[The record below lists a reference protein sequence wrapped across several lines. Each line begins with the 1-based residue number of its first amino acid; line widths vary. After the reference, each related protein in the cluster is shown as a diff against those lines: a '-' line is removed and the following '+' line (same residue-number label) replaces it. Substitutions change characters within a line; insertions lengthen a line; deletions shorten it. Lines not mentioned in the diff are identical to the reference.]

1 MKICVFIGDMYRDF
15 AMGILKQLDFYARE
29 KGYRIDVFGICSM
42 PTKNPLHVIGYKSIL
57 SLPNVHE
64 YDGVI
69 LCYDTLIHEGV
80 AKDLVEDLLA
90 DNDAPPVV
98 CIRAEISG
106 FYNVVPDNRVLM
118 HDIAKHV
125 IEKCKTN
132 DIGFVTG
139 RDDLDDSIERRLG
152 FEDAM
157 REAGKKLSDKK
168 IFHGN
173 YWSDQ
178 GPEMAD
184 FFIKKNGKLP
194 EAIIC
199 SNDYEAIAL
208 CNELRKRG
216 YTVPQD
222 VMISG
227 VDNAQGAADH
237 IPSITTIE
245 ISNAVFVDTAI
256 EVLEDVIAGK
266 KPDLNIYVPGTLI
279 LRESTNDLFVE
290 RDIFSELLDLTATI
304 SINTENM
311 RDYVVIGDLFEGALT
326 KDSGKELTLEQF
338 KTIDSMKSC
347 YICRYRE
354 ENRELVGYFTNR
366 GDNKVCSISYPSDR
380 VFPDGFEDDKHG
392 MRVHFPLAYKNEIY
406 GYLVAVFNT
415 DMPNFINFKVEYL
428 LMQVAANMNKFELYE
443 KLFGI
448 SDVMTLYITDPLTET
463 LNRRGFEKKISEKFD
478 KDGKMIKEIAV
489 VSIDM
494 DDLKIINDTYGHNA
508 GDDAIKETAQCIDK
522 SLNKGEFVAR
532 MGGDEFEAVLVI
544 SEPGRVGK
552 FIRNVRNNI
561 RQVNL
566 SGKYPFELSA
576 SIGTCEVQDWHGVA
590 ESMKKADK
598 AMYLEKKAKKKGR
611 S

>member
-15 AMGILKQLDFYARE
+15 GMGILKQLDYYARE

-57 SLPNVHE
+57 KLPNVHE

-90 DNDAPPVV
+90 DTEAPPVV
-98 CIRAEISG
+98 CIRAEIAG
-106 FYNVVPDNRVLM
+106 FYNVIPDNRALM
-118 HDIAKHV
+118 HDIAAHV
-125 IEKCKTN
+125 ISKCKTK

-139 RDDLDDSIERRLG
+139 RDDLDDSFERRQG

-157 REAGKKLSDKK
+157 EEAGYKVSEKK

-216 YTVPQD
+216 YSVPQD

-256 EVLEDVIAGK
+256 ELLEDVLSGG
-266 KPDLNIYVPGTLI
+266 KPDLNNYVPGTLI

-290 RDIFSELLDLTATI
+290 RDIYSELLDLTATI

-311 RDYVVIGDLFEGALT
+311 RDYVVISDLFEGALT
-326 KDSGKELTLEQF
+326 KEDGKKLTLEQF
-338 KTIDSMKSC
+338 KTIESIKSC

-354 ENRELVGYFTNR
+354 ENRELVGYFNNR
-366 GDNKVCSISYPSDR
+366 GEDKICNIAYPSDK
-380 VFPDGFEDDKHG
+380 VFPDGLEDDKHG

-415 DMPNFINFKVEYL
+415 DMPNFLNFKVEYL
-428 LMQVAANMNKFELYE
+428 LMEVAANMNKFELYE

-448 SDVMTLYITDPLTET
+448 SDVMTLYITDPLTEI

-478 KDGKMIKEIAV
+478 KDGKMLKAIAV

-494 DDLKIINDTYGHNA
+494 DDLKLINDTYGHND
-508 GDDAIKETAQCIDK
+508 GDEAIKEISMCIEK
-522 SLNKGEFVAR
+522 ALNPGEFVAR
-532 MGGDEFEAVLVI
+532 MGGDEFEAVLVLN
-544 SEPGRVGK
+544 EAGRVGK
-552 FIRNVRNNI
+552 FIRGIRNNI
-561 RQVNL
+561 REVNQ

-576 SIGTCEVQDWHGVA
+576 SIGTCEVQDWHGVT

-611 S
+611 

>member
-15 AMGILKQLDFYARE
+15 ALGILKRLDYYARE

-42 PTKNPLHVIGYKSIL
+42 PTTNPLHVNGFKSIL
-57 SLPNVHE
+57 TLPNVHD

-80 AKDLVEDLLA
+80 AKDLVEDLLS

-98 CIRAEISG
+98 CIRAEIPG
-106 FYNVVPDNRVLM
+106 FYNVVPDNRALM
-118 HDIAKHV
+118 HDIAAHV
-125 IEKCKTN
+125 ISKCKTK

-139 RDDLDDSIERRLG
+139 RDDLDDSFERRMG

-157 REAGKKLSDKK
+157 NEAGYKVNEKK

-184 FFIKKNGKLP
+184 FFIKKSGKLP

-216 YTVPQD
+216 YSVPQD

-227 VDNAQGAADH
+227 VDNAVSSAEH

-245 ISNAVFVDTAI
+245 ISNDEFVDTAI
-256 EVLEDVIAGK
+256 DVLEEVIGGN
-266 KPDLNIYVPGTLI
+266 KPDLNIYIPGTI
-279 LRESTNDLFVE
+279 VLRESTGDLFVE
-290 RDIFSELLDLTATI
+290 RDVYSELLNLSATI

-311 RDYVVIGDLFEGALT
+311 RDYVVISDLFEGALT
-326 KDSGKELTLEQF
+326 KDAGMELTLEQF
-338 KTIDSMKSC
+338 KTIDSIKSC

-354 ENRELVGYFTNR
+354 ESRELVAYFIHR
-366 GDNKVCSISYPSDR
+366 GDNKVCSISYSSDK

-392 MRVHFPLAYKNEIY
+392 MRVHFPLAYKNEVY
-406 GYLVAVFNT
+406 GYLVAVFDT
-415 DMPNFINFKVEYL
+415 GMPNFINFKVEYL
-428 LMQVAANMNKFELYE
+428 LTQVAANMNKFELYE

-478 KDGKMIKEIAV
+478 KEGRMLKEIAV

-522 SLNKGEFVAR
+522 ALNQGEFVAR

-544 SEPGRVGK
+544 SELGRVGK

-561 RQVNL
+561 RQVNQ

-576 SIGTCEVQDWHGVA
+576 SIGTCEVQDWHGVG

>member
-1 MKICVFIGDMYRDF
+1 M
-15 AMGILKQLDFYARE
+15 
-29 KGYRIDVFGICSM
+29 
-42 PTKNPLHVIGYKSIL
+42 
-57 SLPNVHE
+57 
-64 YDGVI
+64 
-69 LCYDTLIHEGV
+69 
-80 AKDLVEDLLA
+80 
-90 DNDAPPVV
+90 
-98 CIRAEISG
+98 
-106 FYNVVPDNRVLM
+106 
-118 HDIAKHV
+118 
-125 IEKCKTN
+125 
-132 DIGFVTG
+132 
-139 RDDLDDSIERRLG
+139 
-152 FEDAM
+152 
-157 REAGKKLSDKK
+157 
-168 IFHGN
+168 
-173 YWSDQ
+173 
-178 GPEMAD
+178 
-184 FFIKKNGKLP
+184 
-194 EAIIC
+194 
-199 SNDYEAIAL
+199 
-208 CNELRKRG
+208 
-216 YTVPQD
+216 
-222 VMISG
+222 
-227 VDNAQGAADH
+227 
-237 IPSITTIE
+237 
-245 ISNAVFVDTAI
+245 DTAI

-311 RDYVVIGDLFEGALT
+311 REYVVIGDLFEGALT
-326 KDSGKELTLEQF
+326 KDAGKEITLEQF
-338 KTIDSMKSC
+338 KTIESMKSC

-366 GDNKVCSISYPSDR
+366 GKNKLCSISYSDEK
-380 VFPDGFEDDKHG
+380 VFPDGFEDDKRG
-392 MRVHFPLAYKNEIY
+392 MRVHFPLAYKNEVY

-428 LMQVAANMNKFELYE
+428 LMQVAANMNKLELYE

-478 KDGKMIKEIAV
+478 KDGKMIKQIAV

-508 GDDAIKETAQCIDK
+508 GDDAIKETAQCIDE

-576 SIGTCEVQDWHGVA
+576 SIGTCEVQDWHGVG

>member
-1 MKICVFIGDMYRDF
+1 MYRDF
-15 AMGILKQLDFYARE
+15 ALGILKRLDYYARE
-29 KGYRIDVFGICSM
+29 KDYRIDVFGICSM
-42 PTKNPLHVIGYKSIL
+42 PTTNPLHVNGFKSIL
-57 SLPNVHE
+57 SLPDVHD

-69 LCYDTLIHEGV
+69 MCYDSLIHEGV
-80 AKDLVEDLLA
+80 AKDLVEDLLS
-90 DNDAPPVV
+90 DSDAPPVV
-98 CIRAEISG
+98 CIRAEIPG
-106 FYNVVPDNRVLM
+106 FYNVVPDNRALM
-118 HDIAKHV
+118 HDIAAHV
-125 IEKCKTN
+125 ISKCKTK

-139 RDDLDDSIERRLG
+139 RDDLDDSFERRQG

-157 REAGKKLSDKK
+157 AEAGCKVSEKK

-216 YTVPQD
+216 YSVPQD

-227 VDNAQGAADH
+227 VDNAQSSAEH

-245 ISNAVFVDTAI
+245 ISNDEFVDTAI
-256 EVLEDVIAGK
+256 EVLEKVIGGD
-266 KPDLNIYVPGTLI
+266 KPDLNIYIPGTI
-279 LRESTNDLFVE
+279 VLRESTGDLLVE
-290 RDIFSELLDLTATI
+290 RDVFSELLDLSATI

-311 RDYVVIGDLFEGALT
+311 RDYVVISDLFEGALT
-326 KDSGKELTLEQF
+326 KDAGKELTLEQF
-338 KTIDSMKSC
+338 KSVESVRSC

-354 ENRELVGYFTNR
+354 ENRELVGYFTGR
-366 GDNKVCSISYPSDR
+366 GKNTVKSIPYPNEKLL
-380 VFPDGFEDDKHG
+380 PDGFEDDKKG
-392 MRVHFPLAYKNEIY
+392 MRIHFPLAYKNEVY
-406 GYLVAVFNT
+406 GYLVMVVDTN
-415 DMPNFINFKVEYL
+415 MPNYINFKIEYL
-428 LMQVAANMNKFELYE
+428 LTQVAANMNKFELYE

-478 KDGKMIKEIAV
+478 KDGKMIKELAV

-508 GDDAIKETAQCIDK
+508 GDDAIKETAKCIDDA
-522 SLNKGEFVAR
+522 LNQGEFVAR
-532 MGGDEFEAVLVI
+532 MGGDEFEAVLLI
-544 SEPGRVGK
+544 TETGRVGK

-561 RQVNL
+561 RQVNQ

-576 SIGTCEVQDWHGVA
+576 SIGTCEVQDWHGVGD
-590 ESMKKADK
+590 SMKKADK

-611 S
+611 

>member
-1 MKICVFIGDMYRDF
+1 
-15 AMGILKQLDFYARE
+15 
-29 KGYRIDVFGICSM
+29 
-42 PTKNPLHVIGYKSIL
+42 
-57 SLPNVHE
+57 
-64 YDGVI
+64 
-69 LCYDTLIHEGV
+69 
-80 AKDLVEDLLA
+80 
-90 DNDAPPVV
+90 
-98 CIRAEISG
+98 
-106 FYNVVPDNRVLM
+106 
-118 HDIAKHV
+118 
-125 IEKCKTN
+125 
-132 DIGFVTG
+132 
-139 RDDLDDSIERRLG
+139 
-152 FEDAM
+152 
-157 REAGKKLSDKK
+157 
-168 IFHGN
+168 
-173 YWSDQ
+173 
-178 GPEMAD
+178 
-184 FFIKKNGKLP
+184 
-194 EAIIC
+194 
-199 SNDYEAIAL
+199 
-208 CNELRKRG
+208 
-216 YTVPQD
+216 
-222 VMISG
+222 MISG

-311 RDYVVIGDLFEGALT
+311 REYVVIGDLFEGALT
-326 KDSGKELTLEQF
+326 KDAGKEITLEQF
-338 KTIDSMKSC
+338 KTIESMKSC

-366 GDNKVCSISYPSDR
+366 GKNKLCSISYSDEK
-380 VFPDGFEDDKHG
+380 VFPDGFEDDKRG
-392 MRVHFPLAYKNEIY
+392 MRVHFPLAYKNEVY

-428 LMQVAANMNKFELYE
+428 LMQVAANMNKLELYE

-478 KDGKMIKEIAV
+478 KDGKMIKQIAV

-508 GDDAIKETAQCIDK
+508 GDDAIKETAQCIDE

>member
-1 MKICVFIGDMYRDF
+1 
-15 AMGILKQLDFYARE
+15 
-29 KGYRIDVFGICSM
+29 
-42 PTKNPLHVIGYKSIL
+42 
-57 SLPNVHE
+57 
-64 YDGVI
+64 
-69 LCYDTLIHEGV
+69 
-80 AKDLVEDLLA
+80 
-90 DNDAPPVV
+90 
-98 CIRAEISG
+98 
-106 FYNVVPDNRVLM
+106 
-118 HDIAKHV
+118 
-125 IEKCKTN
+125 
-132 DIGFVTG
+132 
-139 RDDLDDSIERRLG
+139 
-152 FEDAM
+152 M
-157 REAGKKLSDKK
+157 RE
-168 IFHGN
+168 
-173 YWSDQ
+173 
-178 GPEMAD
+178 
-184 FFIKKNGKLP
+184 
-194 EAIIC
+194 
-199 SNDYEAIAL
+199 
-208 CNELRKRG
+208 
-216 YTVPQD
+216 
-222 VMISG
+222 
-227 VDNAQGAADH
+227 
-237 IPSITTIE
+237 
-245 ISNAVFVDTAI
+245 
-256 EVLEDVIAGK
+256 
-266 KPDLNIYVPGTLI
+266 
-279 LRESTNDLFVE
+279 
-290 RDIFSELLDLTATI
+290 
-304 SINTENM
+304 
-311 RDYVVIGDLFEGALT
+311 YVVIGDLFEGALT
-326 KDSGKELTLEQF
+326 KDAGKEITLEQF
-338 KTIDSMKSC
+338 KTIESMKSC

-366 GDNKVCSISYPSDR
+366 GKNKLCSISYSDEK
-380 VFPDGFEDDKHG
+380 VFPDGFEDDKRG
-392 MRVHFPLAYKNEIY
+392 MRVHFPLAYKNEVY

-428 LMQVAANMNKFELYE
+428 LMQVAANMNKLELYE

>member
-1 MKICVFIGDMYRDF
+1 
-15 AMGILKQLDFYARE
+15 
-29 KGYRIDVFGICSM
+29 
-42 PTKNPLHVIGYKSIL
+42 
-57 SLPNVHE
+57 
-64 YDGVI
+64 
-69 LCYDTLIHEGV
+69 
-80 AKDLVEDLLA
+80 
-90 DNDAPPVV
+90 
-98 CIRAEISG
+98 
-106 FYNVVPDNRVLM
+106 
-118 HDIAKHV
+118 
-125 IEKCKTN
+125 
-132 DIGFVTG
+132 
-139 RDDLDDSIERRLG
+139 
-152 FEDAM
+152 
-157 REAGKKLSDKK
+157 
-168 IFHGN
+168 
-173 YWSDQ
+173 
-178 GPEMAD
+178 
-184 FFIKKNGKLP
+184 
-194 EAIIC
+194 
-199 SNDYEAIAL
+199 
-208 CNELRKRG
+208 
-216 YTVPQD
+216 
-222 VMISG
+222 MISG

-326 KDSGKELTLEQF
+326 KDAGRELTLEQF
-338 KTIDSMKSC
+338 KTIESMKSC

-366 GDNKVCSISYPSDR
+366 GDNKVCSISYPSDK
-380 VFPDGFEDDKHG
+380 VFPDGFEDDKRG
-392 MRVHFPLAYKNEIY
+392 MRVHFPLAYKNEVY

>member
-1 MKICVFIGDMYRDF
+1 
-15 AMGILKQLDFYARE
+15 
-29 KGYRIDVFGICSM
+29 
-42 PTKNPLHVIGYKSIL
+42 
-57 SLPNVHE
+57 
-64 YDGVI
+64 
-69 LCYDTLIHEGV
+69 
-80 AKDLVEDLLA
+80 
-90 DNDAPPVV
+90 
-98 CIRAEISG
+98 
-106 FYNVVPDNRVLM
+106 
-118 HDIAKHV
+118 
-125 IEKCKTN
+125 
-132 DIGFVTG
+132 
-139 RDDLDDSIERRLG
+139 
-152 FEDAM
+152 
-157 REAGKKLSDKK
+157 
-168 IFHGN
+168 
-173 YWSDQ
+173 
-178 GPEMAD
+178 
-184 FFIKKNGKLP
+184 
-194 EAIIC
+194 
-199 SNDYEAIAL
+199 
-208 CNELRKRG
+208 
-216 YTVPQD
+216 
-222 VMISG
+222 MISG

-245 ISNAVFVDTAI
+245 ISNAVFVDSAI
-256 EVLEDVIAGK
+256 QVLEDVIAGK

-311 RDYVVIGDLFEGALT
+311 REYVVIGDLFEGALT
-326 KDSGKELTLEQF
+326 KDAGKEITLEQF
-338 KTIDSMKSC
+338 KTIESMKSC

-366 GDNKVCSISYPSDR
+366 GKNKLCSISYSDEK
-380 VFPDGFEDDKHG
+380 VFPDGFEDDKRG
-392 MRVHFPLAYKNEIY
+392 MRVHFPLAYKNEVY

-428 LMQVAANMNKFELYE
+428 LMQVAANMNKLELYE

-478 KDGKMIKEIAV
+478 KDGKMIKQIAV

-508 GDDAIKETAQCIDK
+508 GDDAIKETAQCIDE

-576 SIGTCEVQDWHGVA
+576 SIGTCEVQDWHGVG

>member
-1 MKICVFIGDMYRDF
+1 MKICVFIGDLYRDF
-15 AMGILKQLDFYARE
+15 AMGILKQLDYYARE

-57 SLPNVHE
+57 KLPNVHE
-64 YDGVI
+64 YDGI
-69 LCYDTLIHEGV
+69 IMCYDTLIHEGV

-106 FYNVVPDNRVLM
+106 FYNVVPDNRALM
-118 HDIAKHV
+118 HDIAAHV
-125 IEKCKTN
+125 ISKCKTK

-139 RDDLDDSIERRLG
+139 RDDLDDSVERRLG

-157 REAGKKLSDKK
+157 TEAGYKVSEKK

-184 FFIKKNGKLP
+184 FFTKKNGKLP

-216 YTVPQD
+216 YSVPQD

-256 EVLEDVIAGK
+256 ELLEDVIAGG

-290 RDIFSELLDLTATI
+290 RDVFSELLDLTATI
-304 SINTENM
+304 SINTETM
-311 RDYVVIGDLFEGALT
+311 RDYVVINDLFEGALT
-326 KDSGKELTLEQF
+326 KEAGKELTLEQF
-338 KTIDSMKSC
+338 KTIESVKSC

-354 ENRELVGYFTNR
+354 ENRELVAYFNNR
-366 GDNKVCSISYPSDR
+366 GENKVCNISY
-380 VFPDGFEDDKHG
+380 
-392 MRVHFPLAYKNEIY
+392 Y

-415 DMPNFINFKVEYL
+415 DMPNFINFRVEYL

-494 DDLKIINDTYGHNA
+494 DDLKLINDTYGHNA
-508 GDDAIKETAQCIDK
+508 GDDAIKETALCIDK
-522 SLNKGEFVAR
+522 ALNSGEFVAR

-544 SEPGRVGK
+544 SEVGRVGK

-566 SGKYPFELSA
+566 SGKYPFELSS
-576 SIGTCEVQDWHGVA
+576 SIGTCEVQDWHGVGD
-590 ESMKKADK
+590 SMKKADK

-611 S
+611 

>member
-1 MKICVFIGDMYRDF
+1 
-15 AMGILKQLDFYARE
+15 
-29 KGYRIDVFGICSM
+29 
-42 PTKNPLHVIGYKSIL
+42 
-57 SLPNVHE
+57 
-64 YDGVI
+64 
-69 LCYDTLIHEGV
+69 
-80 AKDLVEDLLA
+80 
-90 DNDAPPVV
+90 
-98 CIRAEISG
+98 
-106 FYNVVPDNRVLM
+106 
-118 HDIAKHV
+118 
-125 IEKCKTN
+125 
-132 DIGFVTG
+132 
-139 RDDLDDSIERRLG
+139 
-152 FEDAM
+152 
-157 REAGKKLSDKK
+157 
-168 IFHGN
+168 
-173 YWSDQ
+173 
-178 GPEMAD
+178 
-184 FFIKKNGKLP
+184 
-194 EAIIC
+194 
-199 SNDYEAIAL
+199 
-208 CNELRKRG
+208 
-216 YTVPQD
+216 
-222 VMISG
+222 MISG

-245 ISNAVFVDTAI
+245 ISNAVFVDSAI
-256 EVLEDVIAGK
+256 QVLEDVIAGK

-279 LRESTNDLFVE
+279 LRESTDDLFVE

-311 RDYVVIGDLFEGALT
+311 REYVVIGDLFEGALT
-326 KDSGKELTLEQF
+326 KDAGKEITLEQF
-338 KTIDSMKSC
+338 KTIESMKSC

-366 GDNKVCSISYPSDR
+366 GKNKLCSISYSDEK
-380 VFPDGFEDDKHG
+380 VFPDGFEDDKRG
-392 MRVHFPLAYKNEIY
+392 MRVHFPLAYKNEVY

-428 LMQVAANMNKFELYE
+428 LMQVAANMNKLELYE